1 VTGTRIIAFD
11 VTVATLI
18 FSDALARIVN
28 WKAKHRPRLGPFQS
42 EKITADDRRPYRT
55 GYIDVRN
62 AAYSERLFLGFLLV
76 DGAVFL
82 STLSAPI
89 GAGCEYRTSR
99 PSRLDAL
106 EGRTMAI
113 VDRTSALAKVTV

>member
-1 VTGTRIIAFD
+1 
-11 VTVATLI
+11 LI

-55 GYIDVRN
+55 EYIDVWN
-62 AAYSERLFLGFLLV
+62 AATIVFGLLLV